1 MKIQKSKTETRIPV
15 YMTAES
21 KKELEKLKFDIW
33 NLSGHSVSLSRII
46 RDLLEDQLQKHREE
60 LISKYSDKQVKQN
73 E

>member
-1 MKIQKSKTETRIPV
+1 MEIKKPKTETKIQV
-15 YMTAES
+15 YMTVES

-33 NLSGHSVSLSRII
+33 NLSGHSVSLSSII

-60 LISKYSDKQVKQN
+60 LISKYT